1 MNIVANRYQLGQL
14 IGKGSFGS
22 VYLAGD
28 IVTRKIVAVKIINKK
43 LVNDTKA
50 IMNEILI
57 LHKCQHENIIK
68 LENYHEDADFVY
80 IIQELA
86 VGGQLFKHI
95 VKRQHYSEFH
105 AKVIIRQLL
114 SALKYLHTL
123 SPPIVHMD
131 IKPENILLKQIPDDY
146 DQNELFKP
154 LVKLTD
160 FGLSQFYQRGALKYG
175 LGGTPG
181 YIAPEVKT
189 RGILTPSADIY
200 SLGVVTYVLIAGRLP
215 FDGVSIDE
223 IYQKQI
229 KNQWSFCDIFENISS
244 QARDFIESCITL
256 DFERR
261 PTAEQLLNSDWLGI
275 EGISSMNLQISRK
288 ALQKYLVEQKLRTGM
303 QFIVFTQMVEASS
316 YQIDD
321 PNKSIIERIETSR
334 RGKRKAQ

>member
-1 MNIVANRYQLGQL
+1 MYSICDRYQLGQL

-131 IKPENILLKQIPDDY
+131 IKPENILFTDD
-146 DQNELFKP
+146 NEDYP
-154 LVKLTD
+154 TIKLTD
-160 FGLSQFYQRGALKYG
+160 FGFAQPAIQIYRTTIGC
-175 LGGTPG
+175 TPG
-181 YIAPEVKT
+181 YQAPETFQHNIITDK
-189 RGILTPSADIY
+189 ADIY
-200 SLGVVTYVLIAGRLP
+200 SVGVLVFELLSGQRP
-215 FDGVSIDE
+215 FTGDSINE
-223 IYQKQI
+223 ILQKQI
-229 KNQWSFCDIFENISS
+229 NNQWQELSGISS
-244 QARDFIESCITL
+244 EASQFIRLCITL
-256 DFERR
+256 DYNSR
-261 PTAEQLLNSDWLGI
+261 PSAEQLLYSAWLDI
-275 EGISSMNLQISRK
+275 ECDSARISRNSSLDLNQLQN
-288 ALQKYLVEQKLRTGM
+288 ALIQELS
-303 QFIVFTQMVEASS
+303 AD
-316 YQIDD
+316 QIQE
-321 PNKSIIERIETSR
+321 KI
-334 RGKRKAQ
+334 